1 MSQSEKHS
9 SMLAFPILLLAIAF
23 VFICAGVYLIY
34 LGGSFYYLLAGV
46 ILIASAVQL
55 RKGKRLGSWLYGGLI
70 LLSLLWGVWEVG
82 LDLWALLPRVATFS
96 VIGLWLLTPSVRRK
110 LHAPNPA
117 PPILT
122 STGTWAVAGIFVV
135 VIAGGIIKAND
146 YQLSSISPTPSTA
159 TVVNERTDWP
169 SYGNTDGG
177 TRYSPIEQINTEN
190 VSNLEVAWTYR
201 TKVGGVFKATP
212 TQVGDKLFMC
222 GGGNIV
228 IALDAESGELRWQ
241 YDPKISPDQL
251 LAVRYF
257 TTTCRGVSYFEAPDD
272 YSGECPTRI
281 LTATT
286 DARLIAVDA
295 DTGALCTSFGS
306 NGEVDLSK
314 NMGTKPPIYYFVTSP
329 PAIVQG
335 NAVVGGWV
343 LDNREVKE
351 PSGVVRAFDALTGK
365 FSWAWDMG
373 RPGINTEPQ
382 NGETY
387 TNGTPNVW
395 TLFSV
400 DKERGIVYAPTGN
413 ETPDYFGGLRLD
425 VSEKYASSVV
435 ALDGNNGSVLW
446 SFQTVHHDIWDYD
459 VPSQPVLIDLPED
472 DGSVTPALIQAT
484 KRGEIFLLNRVTGE
498 PIAEVEERAVP
509 QDGGVPEDWLAP
521 TQPFSVGMP
530 HFRDDLTEADMW
542 GVTPFDQLWCRIA
555 FRQARYDGHFT
566 PTGTELSIQF
576 PGNAGGFN
584 WGSVSVDEENKLLV
598 ASPMIMANRVRLI
611 PRAEMDAG
619 ARGSAQLGTPY
630 GATTSQFMSPL
641 QVPCAKPPY
650 GVMAVIDLKTR
661 KTVWKR
667 PLGTANDSGPLGI
680 KSGLPITVGTPIS
693 AGTMVTKGGLI
704 FIGGTLDRR
713 LRAIDINSG
722 KELWKTKLPT
732 TAQATP
738 MSYLSPE
745 SKQQTIVITTPVYGR
760 SSAGGPSTLLPE
772 DEDPEGGYV
781 IAYRLKQQ

>member
-1 MSQSEKHS
+1 MSLETKPS
-9 SMLAFPILLLAIAF
+9 SLLVFPALLCIMAL
-23 VFICAGVYLIY
+23 VFICTGTYLIY
-34 LGGSFYYLLAGV
+34 LGGTFYYLLAGI
-46 ILIASAVQL
+46 ILFVSAQQL
-55 RKGKRLGSWLYGGLI
+55 HNGKRLGSWLYGGLI
-70 LLSLLWGVWEVG
+70 LLTLAWGIWEIG

-96 VIGLWLLTPSVRRK
+96 VLGLYLLLPSVRRK
-110 LHAPNPA
+110 LFGAASP
-117 PPILT
+117 PPILS
-122 STGTWAVAGIFVV
+122 STITWAIAGIAIIVL
-135 VIAGGIIKAND
+135 AGGVFKAND
-146 YQLSSISPTPSTA
+146 YQLSPRSPAPSTPTA
-159 TVVNERTDWP
+159 TNERTDWP

-177 TRYSPIEQINTEN
+177 TRYSPIDQINAGN
-190 VSNLEVAWTYR
+190 VSDLEVAWTYR

-212 TQVGDKLFMC
+212 TQIGDKLYMC

-228 IALDAESGELRWQ
+228 IALDAESGELAWQ
-241 YDPKISPDQL
+241 YDPKVDPKQL
-251 LAVRYF
+251 LSVRYF
-257 TTTCRGVSYFEAPDD
+257 TTTCRGVSYFEAPKE
-272 YSGECPTRI
+272 YSGECPKRI
-281 LTATT
+281 LTATA
-286 DARLIAVDA
+286 DARLLAIDA
-295 DTGALCTSFGS
+295 DTGELCKNFGN
-306 NGEVDLSK
+306 NGEVDLNK
-314 NMGTKPPIYYFVTSP
+314 NMGTNPPIFYFVTSP
-329 PAIVQG
+329 PAIVRG

-351 PSGVVRAFDALTGK
+351 PSGVVRAFDALTGE

-387 TNGTPNVW
+387 TRGTPNVW

-400 DKERGIVYAPTGN
+400 DSERGIVYAPTGN

-425 VSEKYASSVV
+425 ASEKYSSSVV
-435 ALDGNNGSVLW
+435 ALDGSNGSVLW

-459 VPSQPVLIDLPED
+459 VPSQPVLIDLPEE
-472 DGSVTPALIQAT
+472 DGSITPALIQPT

-498 PIAEVEERAVP
+498 PIAEVQERPVP
-509 QDGGVPEDWLAP
+509 QGGVPEDWTSA

-530 HFRDDLTEADMW
+530 HFRDELREADMW

-555 FRQARYDGHFT
+555 FRQARYEGHFT
-566 PTGTELSIQF
+566 PTSTQLSIQF

-584 WGSVSVDEENKLLV
+584 WGSVSVDEENKLLI
-598 ASPMIMANRVRLI
+598 ATPMIMANRVRLI

-619 ARGSAQLGTPY
+619 ARGSSQTGTPY
-630 GATTSQFMSPL
+630 GATTTQFMSPL

-661 KTVWKR
+661 KLIWKR
-667 PLGTANDSGPLGI
+667 AIGTANDSGPLGI
-680 KSGLPITVGTPIS
+680 KSGLPITVGTPLS
-693 AGTMVTKGGLI
+693 AGTMTTKGGLI

-713 LRAIDINSG
+713 LRAIDINTG

-738 MSYLSPE
+738 MSYLSPQ

-772 DEDPEGGYV
+772 DEDPDGGYV
-781 IAYRLKQQ
+781 IAYRLKQ